1 VRKKPPALPCPASAL
16 PRSGRSSAQCPAEQ
30 KAYATNTNLDEFYDC
45 PSYEFYDWTV
55 GSQNVCAGPTRRIPA
70 ASAVMPETRRPFHV
84 PPPASEH
91 Q

>member
-1 VRKKPPALPCPASAL
+1 VRQKPPALPCPASAL

-30 KAYATNTNLDEFYDC
+30 KAYATNTNLD
-45 PSYEFYDWTV
+45 EFYDWTV